1 MFLIFEIFKLSLKSL
16 KANRLRSWLS
26 MLWIVI
32 WVFTIILVVG
42 IWNTVS
48 KAIWDQFKFLNVTT
62 IVAQPVN
69 TTSSKSK
76 LDQRDID
83 YIMKNSKYI
92 TIWTE
97 IFFWR
102 GTVIYKDKKKQ
113 YNVLAWN
120 ENFSIAMPLW
130 IDNWRFF
137 SKSEAKNWEKVV
149 VIWKVIVD
157 EVFWVWYNPVWKE
170 ILISSKTF
178 KIIWTIKSS
187 GWIWPFSFD
196 DSLIMPI
203 ETSNKFLS
211 NWTDAKPMIF
221 LANDVKNVSKAI
233 DELKE
238 ILRKNHNIKPWNDDD
253 FALRDQ
259 WTILVLATAVADIT
273 KYLLVW
279 IWTIVL
285 IVSWI
290 WIMNVMFAWVA
301 ERKKEIWVM
310 KSIWA
315 RKRDILMQFIIESV
329 VLTIFAWIIWA
340 ILWISVLY
348 LFNLFSPYKIINAI
362 DWIILALWFAFF
374 TWVFFW
380 IYPARKAANLDPV
393 DALR

>member
-26 MLWIVI
+26 MLGIVI

-130 IDNWRFF
+130 IDKWKFF
-137 SKSEAKNWEKVV
+137 SKSELKIEK
-149 VIWKVIVD
+149 K
-157 EVFWVWYNPVWKE
+157 
-170 ILISSKTF
+170 L
-178 KIIWTIKSS
+178 
-187 GWIWPFSFD
+187 
-196 DSLIMPI
+196 
-203 ETSNKFLS
+203 
-211 NWTDAKPMIF
+211 
-221 LANDVKNVSKAI
+221 
-233 DELKE
+233 
-238 ILRKNHNIKPWNDDD
+238 
-253 FALRDQ
+253 
-259 WTILVLATAVADIT
+259 
-273 KYLLVW
+273 
-279 IWTIVL
+279 
-285 IVSWI
+285 
-290 WIMNVMFAWVA
+290 
-301 ERKKEIWVM
+301 
-310 KSIWA
+310 
-315 RKRDILMQFIIESV
+315 
-329 VLTIFAWIIWA
+329 
-340 ILWISVLY
+340 
-348 LFNLFSPYKIINAI
+348 
-362 DWIILALWFAFF
+362 
-374 TWVFFW
+374 
-380 IYPARKAANLDPV
+380 
-393 DALR
+393 

>member
-48 KAIWDQFKFLNVTT
+48 KSIWDQFKFLNVTT

-102 GTVIYKDKKKQ
+102 GTVVYKDKKKQ

-211 NWTDAKPMIF
+211 NSTDAKPMIF

-233 DELKE
+233 DELNE
-238 ILRKNHNIKPWNDDD
+238 ILRKNHKIKPWNDDD

-310 KSIWA
+310 MSIWA
-315 RKRDILMQFIIESV
+315 RKIDILMQFIIESV

-380 IYPARKAANLDPV
+380 IYPAKKAANLDPV

>member
-1 MFLIFEIFKLSLKSL
+1 MKIFFK
-16 KANRLRSWLS
+16 
-26 MLWIVI
+26 
-32 WVFTIILVVG
+32 
-42 IWNTVS
+42 
-48 KAIWDQFKFLNVTT
+48 
-62 IVAQPVN
+62 
-69 TTSSKSK
+69 
-76 LDQRDID
+76 
-83 YIMKNSKYI
+83 
-92 TIWTE
+92 IWT
-97 IFFWR
+97 
-102 GTVIYKDKKKQ
+102 
-113 YNVLAWN
+113 
-120 ENFSIAMPLW
+120 
-130 IDNWRFF
+130 
-137 SKSEAKNWEKVV
+137 KNWEKVV

-211 NWTDAKPMIF
+211 NSTDAKPMIF

-285 IVSWI
+285 IVSGI

-310 KSIWA
+310 MSIWA

-348 LFNLFSPYKIINAI
+348 LFNLFSPYIIINAI

-380 IYPARKAANLDPV
+380 IYPAIKAANLDPV